1 MALTW
6 YYTLASVVAVSL
18 VSFVGL
24 AVLSLNIERLKKL
37 LFFLIS
43 FAAGTLLGDTFLH
56 IFPELVK
63 DGGFSTNTAW
73 YLILAILFFFIL
85 ERFISWHHYHHVGE
99 EDRHPMGTL
108 NLIGDG
114 LHNFLDGMIIAA
126 SYLVD
131 VKLGVA
137 TTLAV
142 VFHELPQEIGD
153 FAILLHSG
161 YSKAKALWFNFLSA
175 LMAVVG
181 ATLVLWLGATSGA
194 ITNPLLALT
203 AGGFIYIATV
213 DLIPELHKESN
224 VAKSWWQLVALGLGL
239 GLMSLLLLLE

>member
-1 MALTW
+1 MALAW
-6 YYTLASVVAVSL
+6 YYTMASVIAVSL

-24 AVLSLNIERLKKL
+24 AVLSIKIERLKKI

-56 IFPELVK
+56 IFPELVEENK
-63 DGGFSTNTAW
+63 FATSTAW
-73 YLILAILFFFIL
+73 YLIFAIVFFFIL
-85 ERFISWHHYHHVGE
+85 ERFIRWHHYHHVGE
-99 EDRHPMGTL
+99 EDHHPMGTL

-114 LHNFLDGMIIAA
+114 FHNFLDGMIIAA

-131 VKLGVA
+131 VKLGLA

-161 YSKAKALWFNFLSA
+161 YSKVKALWFNFISA
-175 LMAVVG
+175 LMAVIG
-181 ATLVLWLGATSGA
+181 AAIVLWLGTKVDN
-194 ITNPLLALT
+194 ITIPLLALT